1 MSRALPRPPSSPPV
15 EPTQAR
21 DATRE
26 PISARPSEAAL
37 RPRASKRARAA
48 RRTPQQERS
57 QNVVEVIL
65 TAAKQLVVRD
75 GVHKLTTNGVARLAG
90 VSIGSLYQYFPGK
103 RAIIEELRN
112 RHQQAGEQIFMAEAV
127 KLMHVPVA
135 LAARHFVEKL
145 IAVHREDPALHQ
157 ALELEG
163 RNHWVGD
170 WERRAIGIVRAY
182 LEMHKSEL
190 TVRDLDQAAFM
201 VLVTADSITHA
212 TVMERPELLG
222 DPALVDGLV
231 TMLTAYLTTP
241 SQGAAQPS

>member
-1 MSRALPRPPSSPPV
+1 MARVESRPSSNPPGAHA
-15 EPTQAR
+15 PGTA
-21 DATRE
+21 
-26 PISARPSEAAL
+26 ARPKG
-37 RPRASKRARAA
+37 KRA
-48 RRTPQQERS
+48 RRTPRQERS
-57 QNVVEVIL
+57 QHVVDVIL

-103 RAIIEELRN
+103 RAIIEELRR
-112 RHQQAGEQIFMAEAV
+112 RHQQVGEQIFTSEAV
-127 KLMHVPVA
+127 RMMREPIHV
-135 LAARHFVEKL
+135 AARNFVEKM

-157 ALELEG
+157 ALETEG

-182 LEMHKSEL
+182 LELHKDEL
-190 TVRDLDQAAFM
+190 TVQDLDQAAFM

-212 TVMERPELLG
+212 AVMERPHFLS

-231 TMLTAYLTTP
+231 HMLTSYLTAPRPATHP
-241 SQGAAQPS
+241 S